1 MYCKQCGNE
10 VAEGAKF
17 CESCGTPIDQV
28 EEAKRQTQQ
37 EQPTIV
43 INNNVSGG
51 MDYPYKNKWVA
62 FALCLLLGLIGA
74 HRFYVGKIG
83 TGIIWLLTGGC
94 FGIGWIVDL
103 IMILVDSF
111 RDKAGF
117 PLK

>member
-43 INNNVSGG
+43 INNNQVEWTTHIKTSGWHLRSA
-51 MDYPYKNKWVA
+51 Y
-62 FALCLLLGLIGA
+62 CL
-74 HRFYVGKIG
+74 V
-83 TGIIWLLTGGC
+83 
-94 FGIGWIVDL
+94 
-103 IMILVDSF
+103 
-111 RDKAGF
+111 
-117 PLK
+117 